1 MMTKKR
7 LFAALIPAALAGAMT
22 LTTLTGCSGGGTTTS
37 TLTPTNAAA
46 GVLLLSVNPEIE
58 LAYDQAGNT
67 LSLTGQN
74 DDGVAV
80 LTDYNG
86 YQGKPADDVIQEL
99 IDRIY
104 EGGYFEG
111 TVDGHPKN
119 LVLKLENGSQYPSD
133 DFLNTI
139 AADAKSTLEARQVSS
154 QTFTVDQDDYDDRY
168 REQGYINAQT
178 AEDILATQLQ
188 RNDLQFVQK
197 DYDIDD
203 GTYEIEFV
211 LDGVEY
217 EYEVNASTGKVLEVD
232 RERHNANDDWGDDIN
247 DDDWND
253 RHHIQSNTAAQTST
267 SQTSPASGNQNTQT
281 SQPTA
286 SSGNSGNRYDDD
298 WDDRYDDDWDDR
310 YDDDWDD
317 RYDDDWDDVGEN
329 RSDDWDDDH
338 DDDRDDGNDD
348 WDDDDNDD
356 WDDERDDVG
365 ENRSDDWDDDHD

>member
-7 LFAALIPAALAGAMT
+7 LLSALIPAALAGAMT
-22 LTTLTGCSGGGTTTS
+22 LTALTGCSSGGTSTS

-74 DDGVAV
+74 DDGTAV
-80 LTDYNG
+80 LTDYAD
-86 YQGKPADDVIQEL
+86 YQGKPADDVVQEL

-133 DFLNTI
+133 DFLNVI

-178 AEDILATQLQ
+178 AESILATQLQ
-188 RNDLQFVQK
+188 RNDLQFVEK

-232 RERHNANDDWGDDIN
+232 RERHNANDDWGDDID
-247 DDDWND
+247 DDDWD
-253 RHHIQSNTAAQTST
+253 DYHHIQNNQ
-267 SQTSPASGNQNTQT
+267 PAT
-281 SQPTA
+281 

-298 WDDRYDDDWDDR
+298 W
-310 YDDDWDD
+310 DDWDD

-329 RSDDWDDDH
+329 RSDDWDDDRDDGNDDWDDDWD

-348 WDDDDNDD
+348 WDDDWDDDDRDDND
-356 WDDERDDVG
+356 
-365 ENRSDDWDDDHD
+365 DDWDDDDD